1 MSTWKCV
8 IRFHKTGVRVPFYAS
23 HASKARHEAKL
34 YLNANKIQHDSVRV
48 LEPVEVFKQGVPY
61 DTAV

>member
-8 IRFHKTGVRVPFYAS
+8 IRFRKTDARIPFYAS
-23 HASKARHEAKL
+23 FKSKAKHAADT
-34 YLNANKIQHDSVRV
+34 YIDANDIDMGSIDI
-48 LEPVEVFKQGVPY
+48 LGPVEVFKQGVPY